1 MKSSRSHNSER
12 LQVKDKV
19 AKPKQ
24 SLKLS
29 FKDVDRDIEKY
40 LERHGKPDILDLG
53 DAGRFPVVR
62 GYDNAQQAVFDAYL
76 EQKKY
81 RQLVD
86 YLCDFNWEV
95 GSDNPMLK
103 RLTETL
109 RREKHRAQLT
119 RLWRSVIA
127 KQKNNFWI
135 LAGARGKAPGLKP
148 ASIARAKA
156 NALAS
161 MRTLHDLLVE
171 LGDAPASS
179 KLNEEIALLER
190 EQHRQIA
197 TPADPRK
204 MDDELFW
211 SIIEAGRQTNR
222 STAEHVEALTEQLQA
237 FKAGEIRRFQKILL
251 DKFALAYRWDLW
263 ALAYVAQG
271 GCSDDAF
278 EEFRAWLILQGRGLF
293 ESALKDMH
301 KILRKVP
308 RGLSTHAAE
317 LLFAASTAYEARYGK
332 AMALITAKNK
342 KLAGTPWQENDLPR
356 IYPDIVKHYEI

>member
-1 MKSSRSHNSER
+1 
-12 LQVKDKV
+12 
-19 AKPKQ
+19 
-24 SLKLS
+24 
-29 FKDVDRDIEKY
+29 
-40 LERHGKPDILDLG
+40 
-53 DAGRFPVVR
+53 
-62 GYDNAQQAVFDAYL
+62 
-76 EQKKY
+76 
-81 RQLVD
+81 
-86 YLCDFNWEV
+86 
-95 GSDNPMLK
+95 
-103 RLTETL
+103 
-109 RREKHRAQLT
+109 
-119 RLWRSVIA
+119 
-127 KQKNNFWI
+127 
-135 LAGARGKAPGLKP
+135 
-148 ASIARAKA
+148 
-156 NALAS
+156 

-211 SIIEAGRQTNR
+211 SIIEANRQVNR
-222 STAEHVEALTEQLQA
+222 STAEHVEALIEQLQA

-317 LLFAASTAYEARYGK
+317 LLFAASTAYEARSGK
-332 AMALITAKNK
+332 AMAPITAKSK